1 MLKVLAYHIINWD
14 YLPVIN
20 NSKLGRVMLFPG
32 QGERQEEKREK
43 CGIRWVICCIEIKEE
58 KNVGKCCKKM

>member
-1 MLKVLAYHIINWD
+1 
-14 YLPVIN
+14 
-20 NSKLGRVMLFPG
+20 MLFPG